1 MRKAFLRKYRNL
13 FNPRALMI
21 NFPKDKDFFNLVA
34 RKFDLLKY
42 NNFFRGENGGDFT
55 NKVAIL

>member
-1 MRKAFLRKYRNL
+1 MRKYRNL

-55 NKVAIL
+55 NKVALL